1 MKKVFLDT
9 DTDNEIDD
17 QYALAYLIKSKR
29 AKIVGISAVPYFIPQ
44 RVKTPEEGMEK
55 SFNELLKIIRFCGEE
70 EALRQIC
77 YKGSRAFLPNE
88 NEYIESDA
96 CNALIREALKHSK
109 EDPLY
114 VVAIGALTNIASA
127 LIKEPKI
134 KDKVRL
140 VILGGTALHLQGKGI
155 NEFNI
160 NGDVPAAQVVFKNVE
175 HLTMIPALGVCSTLL
190 TTEGELRYWLSGKND
205 LCDYLV
211 ENTVR
216 AANSYAKGK
225 PWSRVIWDVSAICYL
240 FDIKDSMYVEK
251 KPRFI
256 PVTGSSYKEYS
267 GKDINYVYLINR
279 DIVFDDLFRILSK

>member
-29 AKIVGISAVPYFIPQ
+29 AKIVGISAVPYFMPW

-70 EALRQIC
+70 EALKPIC
-77 YKGSRAFLPNE
+77 YKGSHAFLQNE
-88 NEYIESDA
+88 KEYIESAA
-96 CNALIREALKHSK
+96 CDALISEALKSTE

-114 VVAIGALTNIASA
+114 VVAIGALTNVASA

-134 KDKVRL
+134 KDKIRL
-140 VILGGTALHLQGKGI
+140 VLLGGTALHLGDKGF

-160 NGDVPAAQVVFKNVE
+160 NGDVHAARVVFKNVE

-205 LCDYLV
+205 LCNYLI
-211 ENTVR
+211 ENTVE

-240 FDIKDSMYVEK
+240 FDIEDAMLTEK
-251 KPRFI
+251 KARFI
-256 PVTGSSYKEYS
+256 PKSGSSYEQYPGS
-267 GKDINYVYLINR
+267 DINYVYLIRR
-279 DIVFDDLFRILSK
+279 DIVFEDLFQVLIK